1 MPDLHPILQAQA
13 LSARQWAAIA
23 ELHDDALITAG
34 GMFRRLTVPFRQMN
48 ANLSDAN
55 HGV

>member
-1 MPDLHPILQAQA
+1 MPDLHPILRAQA